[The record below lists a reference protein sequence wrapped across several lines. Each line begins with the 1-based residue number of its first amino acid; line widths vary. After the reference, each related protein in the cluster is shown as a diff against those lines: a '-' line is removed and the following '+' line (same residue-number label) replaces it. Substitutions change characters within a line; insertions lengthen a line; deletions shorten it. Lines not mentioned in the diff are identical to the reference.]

1 MPGRYVVGQDGV
13 IAFAEVNPDYTHRPE
28 PSDLLP
34 VLDQLARAR
43 PTDRVDAV
51 GRTCSRLPPYPR
63 DTKSDVPGISQPQLK
78 MENCY
83 VQI

>member
-1 MPGRYVVGQDGV
+1 MADDLEAINGESSWSLPMPVPARYVVGQDGV
-13 IAFAEVNPDYTHRPE
+13 IAFTEVNPDYTHRPE

-51 GRTCSRLPPYPR
+51 GSTVRASRRPPAP
-63 DTKSDVPGISQPQLK
+63 
-78 MENCY
+78 
-83 VQI
+83 